1 MKDITV
7 LLEDA
12 AEPARALDLERV
24 HRDGARRRRTARG
37 GLVAIALLALVVG
50 SVAIVVRSSGDGN
63 TRVVAPGSTESS
75 VPTTTSPTT
84 TTTPPT
90 TTAPTT
96 TVPPVTTAP
105 TPAGLTAASK
115 LGYAG
120 LGPILLGMDLDAA
133 IAAAQIPLAE
143 PTGCAQGLGGPPLV
157 GSDSIGLWATGHT
170 IDTIEV
176 YDPSISTI
184 SGIHVGSTRDEV
196 LAAYPTA
203 DATGLPDSI
212 WITNPEQRTI
222 QFSLSD
228 DTVVAMI
235 LSVNRQTI
243 EQHAAC

>member
-24 HRDGARRRRTARG
+24 HRDGARRRRAARG
-37 GLVAIALLALVVG
+37 GLATIALLALVVG

-84 TTTPPT
+84 TTPT

-96 TVPPVTTAP
+96 TAPPVTTAP
-105 TPAGLTAASK
+105 APAGLTAASK

-120 LGPILLGMDLDAA
+120 LGPVLLGMDFDAA

-143 PTGCAQGLGGPPLV
+143 PSGCAQGLGGPPLV
-157 GSDSIGLWATGHT
+157 GSDSIGLWAAGHT

-203 DATGLPDSI
+203 DTSGLPFGI
-212 WITNPEQRTI
+212 WITNPEQRVI
-222 QFSLSD
+222 QFVLSD
-228 DTVVAMI
+228 DAVVAMI